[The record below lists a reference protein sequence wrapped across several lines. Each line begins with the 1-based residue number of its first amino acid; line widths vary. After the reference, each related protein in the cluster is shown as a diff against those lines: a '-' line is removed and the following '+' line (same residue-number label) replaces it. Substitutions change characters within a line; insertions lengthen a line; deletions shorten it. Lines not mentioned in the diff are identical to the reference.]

1 MPTDHPLKIHNENI
15 IISPFVI
22 TLYITVVLTS
32 LVLTNKLFVWHN
44 MVFSAC
50 LITFPLLYFFGD
62 IVAEIY
68 GFKAASNLIKYTIL
82 SSILFSIICT
92 FTIKIPS
99 ASFHNNG
106 QAYNEVL
113 GQNLKF
119 SIGGVLAIF
128 VGLYANAYIIS
139 KLNIIMSG
147 KYFGLRSIVA
157 SSIGEFVNSLVAIPI
172 GFLGQIPNNELLNM
186 LIVTYFF
193 KIAYAVVAAI
203 PASMIINYVKNIRAK
218 NNVNA
223 RYQFSVK
230 YNPF

>member
-1 MPTDHPLKIHNENI
+1 MSTTNPLKIQTENF

-22 TLYITVVLTS
+22 TLYITIVLTS
-32 LVLTNKLFVWHN
+32 LVLTNKIFIWHN

-50 LITFPLLYFFGD
+50 LITFPLLYLFGD

-82 SSILFSIICT
+82 SSILFSTICT
-92 FTIKIPS
+92 FALKIPS
-99 ASFHNNG
+99 ASFHNNS

-119 SIGGVLAIF
+119 AVGGVIAIF
-128 VGLYANAYIIS
+128 IGLYANAYIIS
-139 KLNIIMSG
+139 KLNNIMSG
-147 KYFGLRSIVA
+147 KYFGLRSIIA
-157 SSIGEFVNSLVAIPI
+157 SSIGELVNSLIAIPI
-172 GFLGQIPNNELLNM
+172 GFLGQIPTKDLINM

-193 KIAYAVVAAI
+193 KIAYAVVAAF
-203 PASMIINYVKNIRAK
+203 PASMIINYVKNFRAK
-218 NNVNA
+218 NNANA
-223 RYQFSVK
+223 RHQFSVK